1 MGFGNCPGCR
11 RWIDRAIF
19 RFRFR
24 FRFHVHVQVK
34 FQCPYLLW
42 MEAVVIF
49 VWNVVDDVVVVVVI
63 VIVIVIVL
71 YSYGCYVLE
80 IVLIP

>member
-11 RWIDRAIF
+11 RWIDRAI
-19 RFRFR
+19 FRFR

-49 VWNVVDDVVVVVVI
+49 VWNVVEAKEIIKTIRNKTDGD
-63 VIVIVIVL
+63 
-71 YSYGCYVLE
+71 CLE
-80 IVLIP
+80 SFLNSIEVGTLV

>member
-49 VWNVVDDVVVVVVI
+49 VWNVVDDVVVV
-63 VIVIVIVL
+63 IVIVIVL